1 MSNSAPS
8 QQNYELDDCQF
19 EHILGQLE
27 QQRPLREQVATALR
41 EANAAFAAQCTQPDG
56 DKYMQTCD
64 DLATF
69 LDLKIPLEY
78 SEQKLVGVP
87 HVWSRSF
94 R

>member
-1 MSNSAPS
+1 MSNAAFL

-27 QQRPLREQVATALR
+27 QQRPVREQVANALK

-56 DKYMQTCD
+56 YTFMQTCD
-64 DLATF
+64 VLATF

-78 SEQKLVGVP
+78 TEQKLVRVS
-87 HVWSRSF
+87 HVWSRSC

>member
-1 MSNSAPS
+1 MSNAAFLP
-8 QQNYELDDCQF
+8 QDYELDDCQF

-27 QQRPLREQVATALR
+27 QQRPLREQVANALK

-56 DKYMQTCD
+56 YTYMQTCD

-69 LDLKIPLEY
+69 LDLKIPLGHT
-78 SEQKLVGVP
+78 EQKSVRIS